1 MKPGQ
6 ILLFILIAVAYFAQT
21 RAFFLYAIIPGQELL
36 YTYVFYSTFPLALA
50 LPFFY
55 KINVFKKFSLDVVL
69 LLFCFT
75 AYIAYLLIWG
85 VVTQN
90 NIVFFTDDLYSY
102 ALMII
107 FILLGSSK
115 VFWKHFINVH
125 FIFFPI
131 ALLINMRATGI
142 IDHKSLDI
150 DSLADY
156 DGKRRIV
163 RALLS
168 YKTENSIS
176 MWPFLLLISRSF
188 NFRRVLIVVAGV
200 SFVFFLQILF
210 QKRAPFLRV
219 LFYLTAFSF
228 ILPWLYKFKFRKYI
242 NNNNRLKLAGLFTVL
257 MTILIYKVPNLPH
270 LIQYNVVALGERY
283 MGHRSEK
290 ETYKGGATAVFTKE
304 NERIAEVDEM
314 LRSLS
319 GQELILGKG
328 LGGNFYSTVEFNDF
342 RAAVHMGIFT
352 FILKGGIVFLLLY
365 YLVVLRA
372 LINFRLFRY
381 DLYDISAFIFIIIA
395 NIFLLQESFFRF
407 SANVIMLMI
416 YSLCLGRLLSKR
428 KVVLPNPQPKL
439 VI

>member
-6 ILLFILIAVAYFAQT
+6 VLLFILIAVAYMAQT
-21 RAFFLYAIIPGQELL
+21 RAFFLHSIIPGQELL
-36 YTYVFYSTFPLALA
+36 YTNVFYSSFPLALA

-55 KINVFKKFSLDVVL
+55 KINVFKKFSLDVIL

-75 AYIAYLLIWG
+75 LYMGFLLATG
-85 VVTQN
+85 LVRQN

-107 FILLGSSK
+107 FMLLGSSK
-115 VFWKHFINVH
+115 IFWKHFINFH
-125 FIFFPI
+125 LIFFPI

-142 IDHKSLDI
+142 IDHKSLSI

-168 YKTENSIS
+168 YKTESAVS
-176 MWPFLLLISRSF
+176 MWSFLLLISRSF
-188 NFRRVLIVVAGV
+188 DFRRVLIVVAGV
-200 SFVFFLQILF
+200 AFVFFLQILF

-219 LFYLTAFSF
+219 LFYLTAFLF

-257 MTILIYKVPNLPH
+257 MAILVYKVPNLPH
-270 LIQYNVVALGERY
+270 LVQYNVVALGERY
-283 MGHRSEK
+283 MGHRSDKEK
-290 ETYKGGATAVFTKE
+290 YEGGAAAVFTKE
-304 NERIAEVDEM
+304 NERIAEVHEM
-314 LRSLS
+314 LHVLS
-319 GQELILGKG
+319 RQELILGRG
-328 LGGNFYSTVEFNDF
+328 FGGNFYSTVEFNDF

-352 FILKGGIVFLLLY
+352 FILKGGFVFLLLY

-381 DLYDISAFIFIIIA
+381 DLYDISAFIFIIVA

-428 KVVLPNPQPKL
+428 KIVLTTPQPKL